1 MKPAAGRPS
10 DRRSRRRRASMPAG
24 PSRRCVIAQRARHHL
39 MRAARPEYDARSART
54 AGASDNG
61 LRHPARY
68 GQNDCEIALGRKS
81 WLFAGSERGADR
93 AAAMTTLI
101 MTAKL
106 NDLDPQAWLTDVLG
120 QIADIPQGRLAE
132 LLPWN
137 WKQPNLRAAA

>member
-1 MKPAAGRPS
+1 
-10 DRRSRRRRASMPAG
+10 
-24 PSRRCVIAQRARHHL
+24 

-54 AGASDNG
+54 ADASDIG

-93 AAAMTTLI
+93 AAAITTLI

-106 NDLDPQAWLTDVLG
+106 NDVDPQAWLADVLG